1 MESLLV
7 GYSTSSWRCPLLS
20 HWENYNKT
28 LFYELEAREDI
39 LSRSRF
45 TKALVS
51 EPYTE
56 HFGRIVI
63 LVQYVNATHLEYE
76 FFSLGFSLHWFF
88 HGHFPLHE
96 FFFCFFSPNASPHPL
111 PPITF
116 LNGPS
121 VSKQNTDLKCHRKV
135 VCYSFGRM
143 NKNLFQTVWS
153 AHSKPFTVIT
163 GSSITCLVLRS
174 VIDLSYK

>member
-7 GYSTSSWRCPLLS
+7 GYSTSSWRSPLLS

-28 LFYELEAREDI
+28 LFYKLEAREDI
-39 LSRSRF
+39 LSCTRF

-56 HFGRIVI
+56 HFGSIVI
-63 LVQYVNATHLEYE
+63 LVQYVNAAHLEYE
-76 FFSLGFSLHWFF
+76 FFLWDFLCIDFF
-88 HGHFPLHE
+88 TDIFRCTN
-96 FFFCFFSPNASPHPL
+96 FFFVFFPQRLPNHFS
-111 PPITF
+111 
-116 LNGPS
+116 NGPS

-163 GSSITCLVLRS
+163 GSSIRCLVLRS